1 MMRALAETSMA
12 CYAGYGLT
20 TVPFRKQ
27 APYSDSLS
35 VPAKWN
41 KTFRQTS
48 HFCASLVIAGQR
60 LTSAHFRCK
69 GGTYPISHL
78 YGHFRLVRLTVTVN
92 ASSRPG
98 QCL

>member
-1 MMRALAETSMA
+1 MP

-20 TVPFRKQ
+20 TVHSESRRRIVIPS
-27 APYSDSLS
+27 ACL
-35 VPAKWN
+35 AKWN

-69 GGTYPISHL
+69 GGTYPLSHL
-78 YGHFRLVRLTVTVN
+78 YGHFRLVRLSAPGRDVPWVT
-92 ASSRPG
+92 A
-98 QCL
+98 